1 MAPPSL
7 SYKKSGSV
15 GPRLLVGG
23 PSGLLDFV
31 LLVLV
36 LEGGGSGSVMV
47 HGVQELRILVVGLK
61 ATIAWNSME

>member
-1 MAPPSL
+1 MSIEVQ
-7 SYKKSGSV
+7 GTV
-15 GPRLLVGG
+15 EPRFPVGG
-23 PSGLLDFV
+23 PAGLLDFV

-36 LEGGGSGSVMV
+36 LEGGGSGSVTV